1 MNAEWVSV
9 SCQKFYPERSR
20 VLWGV
25 ISANGGG
32 EAGESVLAG
41 VHGPVLLD
49 VRVVLKTEVDGSAQK
64 LVNFSEKK

>member
-1 MNAEWVSV
+1 M
-9 SCQKFYPERSR
+9 
-20 VLWGV
+20 